1 MTALVPALLALAL
14 AAPVGSPAGSEP
26 PAPLPFDP
34 TPQPRRYQIE
44 RIRIVGLHRA
54 KESEVRRRLLVAEG
68 ELLDEERVLLSR
80 LRLLQL
86 GWFSRV
92 ETRVERGSER
102 GLVVLVVMVTERNT
116 LIITDLIIGGT
127 PAEPI
132 YGGIGLS
139 QQNFLGR
146 GFGLSGAFVWGGPQ
160 VPDRFALRGAF
171 FAPDVP
177 VPGLRRGLVLG
188 ASFLLLQAE
197 EFVCSDPSC
206 SAFQGDLGN
215 APRIRYRRLGGEG
228 TLGVRPGP
236 FERIFGS
243 YRYEAVDATQEG
255 FSGPAP
261 GPVPPILAGR
271 STLSALSGTYEMDTR
286 DDFFFPREGWRG
298 MFQVTFASRLLGSDY
313 EYSRYL
319 LQAESAYSILGH
331 LRLQGA
337 VGAAQGS
344 APFFDRFYAA
354 DWNYF
359 SIGPALARALEINYS
374 TDSRY
379 DAFLVMGG
387 TEYAIPLWSG
397 SSFFRR
403 GFLALG
409 ARLVYSTAT
418 LGGGSRTT
426 TSTTPF
432 SADVALR
439 FDTPVGMF
447 NFSTAYL
454 LDIFL

>member
-1 MTALVPALLALAL
+1 
-14 AAPVGSPAGSEP
+14 
-26 PAPLPFDP
+26 
-34 TPQPRRYQIE
+34 
-44 RIRIVGLHRA
+44 
-54 KESEVRRRLLVAEG
+54 
-68 ELLDEERVLLSR
+68 
-80 LRLLQL
+80 
-86 GWFSRV
+86 
-92 ETRVERGSER
+92 
-102 GLVVLVVMVTERNT
+102 VVLVVEVTERNT
-116 LIITDLIIGGT
+116 LIITDLIIGST
-127 PAEPI
+127 SAEPI
-132 YGGIGLS
+132 FGGIGLS

-146 GFGLSGAFVWGGPQ
+146 GFGLSGAFVWGD
-160 VPDRFALRGAF
+160 PDRFALRGAF

-188 ASFLLLQAE
+188 ASFILLQGE

-206 SAFQGDLGN
+206 STFSGDLGS

-228 TLGVRPGP
+228 TIGVRPGP
-236 FERIFGS
+236 FERIFAS
-243 YRYEAVDATQEG
+243 YRYEALDATQEG
-255 FSGPAP
+255 FIGPAP
-261 GPVPPILAGR
+261 GPVPAILAGR
-271 STLSALSGTYEMDTR
+271 STLSALAGTYEMDTR

-298 MFQVTFASRLLGSDY
+298 LFQVTFGSRLLGSDY

-359 SIGPALARALEINYS
+359 TIGPALGRALEVNYS

-379 DAFLVMGG
+379 DAFLLMGG
-387 TEYAIPLWSG
+387 GEYAIPLWSG

-418 LGGGSRTT
+418 LGGPRTT
-426 TSTTPF
+426 VSTTPF
-432 SADVALR
+432 SADIALR

-454 LDIFL
+454 LNIIL